1 MGLGPFIKTRAPKS
15 LLNRGL
21 SPSPTPRQGVSPT
34 IMGHQIGGQTSSE
47 VCTGGG
53 CGVISALAL
62 STFRHSRFG
71 PRDQPDRNRTVTVL
85 HNVTII

>member
-53 CGVISALAL
+53 GDVGLFRRSRFRHLGTLVSALGTSLIAIEQL
-62 STFRHSRFG
+62 LYYTM
-71 PRDQPDRNRTVTVL
+71 
-85 HNVTII
+85 